1 MPRSAEL
8 LGIAHTLGD
17 LTQGWPYT
25 TTFMALNRRCQV
37 TNRSVYYI
45 DLLAEV
51 YEPHELFVAT
61 ETLGTA
67 SGLQRDLERLL
78 APRGFAL
85 SDLTRASIEIS
96 VLPSGDGSMFGVRV
110 QLAHNGRVFSRALD
124 ANGHPLT
131 AP

>member
-17 LTQGWPYT
+17 MAQGWPYT
-25 TTFMALNRRCQV
+25 TTFMALNRRCQA
-37 TNRSVYYI
+37 THRSVYYI
-45 DLLAEV
+45 DLLADV

-67 SGLQRDLERLL
+67 SGLRRDLERLL

-85 SDLTRASIEIS
+85 SDLTQASIEIS
-96 VLPSGDGSMFGVRV
+96 VLPAGDGSMFGVRV
-110 QLAHNGRVFSRALD
+110 QLARNGRVFSRALD
-124 ANGHPLT
+124 ANGRTLT